1 MIKTIFQ
8 LLLILL
14 FFSCNPTKKAT
25 LQLLPIY
32 GEKKI
37 GGVESKDTIYHTIQ
51 PFLFVNQ
58 YNETV
63 NEKTIENKI
72 YVADFFFATCQ
83 SICPQM
89 SSQLMHVQNA
99 FAKDD
104 SVLILSHT
112 VNPLHDTVEVLRGYA
127 ESYGAIKNKWH
138 FLTGNKK
145 EIYDMAR
152 YSYLVNALQDDG
164 TPEGFLHSELL
175 ILIDT
180 KKRIRGMYDG
190 TDSVAVVK
198 LISDIK
204 LLKQERAELV
214 NEFIQESSLKE
225 DNSDTEQHNK
235 IQKK

>member
-1 MIKTIFQ
+1 MKKIVIPFILIFLVSSCQPKLKTNI
-8 LLLILL
+8 
-14 FFSCNPTKKAT
+14 
-25 LQLLPIY
+25 QLLPIY
-32 GEKKI
+32 GEKKL
-37 GGVESKDTIYHTIQ
+37 GGKDQKDTIYHSIQ
-51 PFLFVNQ
+51 PFSFINQ
-58 YNETV
+58 YHEIV

-89 SSQLMHVQNA
+89 SSQLMNVQKA
-99 FAKDD
+99 FENDD
-104 SVLILSHT
+104 SLLILSHT
-112 VNPLHDTVEVLRGYA
+112 VNPLHDTVDVLYGYSQ
-127 ESYGAIKNKWH
+127 SYNAIKNKWH

-175 ILIDT
+175 ILID
-180 KKRIRGMYDG
+180 KQKRIRGMYDG

-204 LLKQERAELV
+204 LLKQE
-214 NEFIQESSLKE
+214 
-225 DNSDTEQHNK
+225 
-235 IQKK
+235 